1 MPLYSTYPDS
11 ELISLLNTG
20 DELAYT
26 EIYNRYWAV
35 LYSHA
40 RRMLRDDDEAMDI
53 VQDIF
58 TTLWRRASEINFN
71 TSVKA
76 YLYSSVR
83 NQTLNYINRGKLKN
97 SYLESLTE
105 FIEKG
110 STETDDLIIYNEF
123 VKRVEKEVENFP
135 QKMRDIF
142 QMSRNDG
149 LSHKEIAEKL
159 DITEH
164 GVKKS
169 INRALKLLKIKF
181 NPLFLLFI

>member
-1 MPLYSTYPDS
+1 MEIKTIHIVLEKVRPIMVKKDTP
-11 ELISLLNTG
+11 EFINTFRKVY
-20 DELAYT
+20 ET
-26 EIYNRYWAV
+26 
-35 LYSHA
+35 
-40 RRMLRDDDEAMDI
+40 
-53 VQDIF
+53 
-58 TTLWRRASEINFN
+58 INHDF
-71 TSVKA
+71 
-76 YLYSSVR
+76 
-83 NQTLNYINRGKLKN
+83 
-97 SYLESLTE
+97 

-123 VKRVEKEVENFP
+123 VKQVEKEVENLP

-181 NPLFLLFI
+181 NPLFLLFF